1 MRYLLFAFALL
12 ALCAPVGAQDSPRPT
27 VDQLAGKIADIRAKR
42 ADLEKQEQA
51 AIADLR
57 TELKRQADLIEK
69 LGLLDGPQPKPV
81 PPVPVDPLKAKL
93 KAAFDASAGTTAE
106 KAEHA
111 KDLAAL
117 YREASKLVADPA
129 LVTAAT
135 LRQKLKDA
143 SAVLIGPDALKEVR
157 QAVALVLAGVLPTT
171 DSDLTNEQRTAAAA
185 LFARL
190 AAVLEEIAK

>member
-1 MRYLLFAFALL
+1 MRYPLFALAML
-12 ALCAPVGAQDSPRPT
+12 ALCAPVGAQQPGTIDSTIER
-27 VDQLAGKIADIRAKR
+27 
-42 ADLEKQEQA
+42 
-51 AIADLR
+51 IADLR
-57 TELKRQADLIEK
+57 AKQADLKKQEDAAVADLKAQLKALSEKIEK
-69 LGLLDGPQPKPV
+69 LGLLDGPQPKPK
-81 PPVPVDPLKAKL
+81 PPEPVDPLKAKL

>member
-1 MRYLLFAFALL
+1 MRKFPFAILGALL
-12 ALCAPVGAQDSPRPT
+12 LAAPVFGQQPVSIDSTIER
-27 VDQLAGKIADIRAKR
+27 
-42 ADLEKQEQA
+42 
-51 AIADLR
+51 IADLR
-57 TELKRQADLIEK
+57 AKQADLKKQEDAAVADLKAQLKALNEKIEK

-93 KAAFDASAGTTAE
+93 KAAFDASAGTSAE
-106 KAEHA
+106 KTEHA

-157 QAVALVLAGVLPTT
+157 QAVALVLASVLPTT
-171 DSDLTNEQRTAAAA
+171 DSDLTDDQRTAAAA
-185 LFARL
+185 LFVRL
-190 AAVLEEIAK
+190 AGLLEEIAK